1 MRHCVFFL
9 VLLAS
14 QSAAAQTSYKWTGG
28 ASGSWQTP
36 TNWTPQGVPGAADNA
51 LFETSADVTLAA
63 DTRVDRLEA
72 RGIPSN
78 GSPFP
83 TIPPTTPT
91 VTVSSAVN
99 RFLSVGAAYASRGTL
114 TVTARVDTCGST
126 GTGTSSTD
134 NPAGQ
139 IALQNVGGIGLVGGG
154 GRGVSVSGAALR
166 IGGIIATGGP
176 MTISGTVLR
185 VGNVTAARRSTR
197 EGAAILVI
205 TSTPV
210 PGGTTFGDFSFPS
223 GPGTIDLRIAD
234 VTIGRISNVD
244 EGFDNGDATV
254 RVQNASVTEIS
265 TGDGYA
271 IFNVGG
277 TLRLGRAGGQV
288 AGSLSFSATQAGS
301 ALVFG
306 AQASVVS
313 PARISRP
320 IGLGNGMN
328 LRIDGPTLIDTG
340 GRFQLSGGAF
350 TVSPGARLRL
360 ESSLFEI
367 TGSGTFG
374 VDGELSIAPAG
385 SSSGAPRAV
394 TVSVPTRLAGL
405 LTVDLSTVTPG
416 DASRVSFAGLT
427 AGGALAFTYPGGVAP
442 YPLGTTFTPFT
453 YTSVTGAFNPVT
465 FPALQGNTAWAFTLE
480 PTRARLAVVLGQ
492 APNPVPDDVA
502 TDEDIPVSFDPASND
517 TSTSGGPLT
526 TVAIGASSLGS
537 VTLASGTV
545 TFTPNL
551 NVSGQETL
559 AYTVR
564 GANGLESTGQV
575 HLVVRPVNDAPVAVD
590 DAASTQEAVL
600 VQIDVLANDTDVDGP
615 ALQIASVEDPEVGN
629 AFRSEGRVL
638 YSPPVGF
645 TGTVTFRYV
654 VTDGTL
660 SDEGL
665 VTVVVRPFTSSEPVP
680 AVVSVSPPAPNPS
693 AGTVAVRVSLPAS
706 ARVTVDV
713 FDALGR
719 RVRQDAPNVLAAGVH
734 AVALGSGLPPGAYV
748 YRVRV
753 EGEAEPVE
761 AGGRFVIVR

>member
-502 TDEDIPVSFDPASND
+502 TDEDIPVSFDPGFERHLHERRATDDGRHRRVVTRVGHARQWNRHVHAEPERLW
-517 TSTSGGPLT
+517 SGDAGLYRPGGQR
-526 TVAIGASSLGS
+526 ARIDRPGASCC
-537 VTLASGTV
+537 
-545 TFTPNL
+545 
-551 NVSGQETL
+551 
-559 AYTVR
+559 
-564 GANGLESTGQV
+564 STGQRRPRRGGRCGFDPGGRLGPDRCARQRHRCRRAGAPDRV
-575 HLVVRPVNDAPVAVD
+575 GRGPGGRERVPERGARAVLPAGRVYGDGHVQVRRNRRDAFRRGAGDGCRSPVYLVRACTRGGVGL
-590 DAASTQEAVL
+590 AAS
-600 VQIDVLANDTDVDGP
+600 
-615 ALQIASVEDPEVGN
+615 PE
-629 AFRSEGRVL
+629 
-638 YSPPVGF
+638 PVG
-645 TGTVTFRYV
+645 GHGRRP
-654 VTDGTL
+654 
-660 SDEGL
+660 GL
-665 VTVVVRPFTSSEPVP
+665 AP
-680 AVVSVSPPAPNPS
+680 SVSP
-693 AGTVAVRVSLPAS
+693 RD
-706 ARVTVDV
+706 R
-713 FDALGR
+713 R
-719 RVRQDAPNVLAAGVH
+719 RVRRARPARPTGRAERARGRRPRRRARVWSPTGGVR
-734 AVALGSGLPPGAYV
+734 LPRPRRG
-748 YRVRV
+748 
-753 EGEAEPVE
+753 
-761 AGGRFVIVR
+761 